1 MGCDHTLRPIW
12 GITIPL
18 LALIL
23 WEVLAIA
30 VNNSFI
36 LPRIELILPALLS
49 PLTDQVGCGSLY
61 ANAIISLQR
70 VLTGFLLSAAVA
82 IPLGLLMGRVQAL
95 FALFN
100 PFFQMLRPVPPIAWM
115 PLAVAWFQLGMQA
128 MIFIIFLGAFFPIL
142 LSTID
147 GVRGVRNSWLDVAA
161 SLKATDIETFRTVI
175 LPGSLPSIWNG
186 LRIAFG
192 IAWMC
197 VVAAEMLPGTT
208 AGLGFLIMYAY
219 NLGQIQIIV
228 AGMVIIGLIG
238 LGTDLLFRFAE
249 KRYLSWR
256 ALER

>member
-1 MGCDHTLRPIW
+1 MKPIW

-18 LALIL
+18 LALML
-23 WEVLAIA
+23 WEILAVAI
-30 VNNSFI
+30 NNSFI
-36 LPRIELILPALLS
+36 LPRLGEIFPVLLS

-61 ANAIISLQR
+61 TNALISLQR
-70 VLTGFLLSAAVA
+70 VIIGFFLAAAVA
-82 IPLGLLMGRVQAL
+82 IPLALLMGRVQTL
-95 FALFN
+95 FSLFN

-115 PLAVAWFQLGMQA
+115 PLAVAWFQLGLQSI
-128 MIFIIFLGAFFPIL
+128 IFIIFLGAFFPIL
-142 LSTID
+142 VSSID
-147 GVRGVRNSWLDVAA
+147 GVRGVRNLCLDVAA
-161 SLKATDIETFRTVI
+161 SFKATDMETFLTVL

-238 LGTDLLFRFAE
+238 LLADSLFRVVE